1 MEILELARKIGAA
14 LQNDERYK
22 TYVEAQADCDNDASL
37 QEVIGKF
44 NLERMNLDAELA
56 KDDKDQDKINE
67 LNGSLRNTY
76 GEVMMHPA
84 MVEYNK
90 AKTDL
95 DSIVNQINGI
105 IGLCLNGEDPET
117 CELPE
122 SDCGGSCS
130 SCSGCH

>member
-1 MEILELARKIGAA
+1 MEILELARQIGAA
-14 LQNDERYK
+14 LQKDERYK
-22 TYVEAQADCDNDASL
+22 TYAEAQAACDNDASL
-37 QEVIGKF
+37 QETIGKF

-56 KDDKDQDKINE
+56 KEEKDQDKISE
-67 LNGSLRNTY
+67 LNASLRNTY
-76 GEVMMHPA
+76 GEVMTNPA

-95 DSIVNQINGI
+95 DGIVNQINGI

-117 CELPE
+117 CELPA

-130 SCSGCH
+130 SCAGCH